1 MSDPA
6 ISTLVSLPSLQPFV
20 TRLSSLLCS
29 AAPPPCLHIHAPT
42 NSHLVLP
49 IIHHILDE
57 QRLVIKHAPA
67 QPSVQELLPR
77 YASVELN
84 KLHSTRQLFDRVLN
98 KLSGFAGDGD
108 EDVWDERAKA
118 VACWD
123 GRNQGCEV
131 VKVDVAA
138 SKKRSSEDR
147 ASAWR
152 DNKRRRVSRLQ
163 TQQQQ
168 QEAEDESSQDE
179 EEAVD
184 EEANE
189 EWVIRWNRSKAP
201 PKSAIAPIHDTLEHF
216 FVSLSTICSLGKA
229 QDYHPA
235 SKKRSPP
242 NADRDDDDSD
252 AEEFAAL
259 NAKRTI
265 ATPYRFI
272 ILDKAEK
279 LSELP
284 SAGTVGGAPKETGLG
299 MTFSNAMRRVGS
311 LVRDF
316 LTLVA
321 LRSQVTE
328 HGIDDASQSRLPIS
342 TIFISSLAPTKLRD
356 SMVGNVEP
364 QLLVFPDLGRGNLDA
379 SNKNAPGEGIVAL
392 LTARFAATQP
402 AFSPMTT
409 DETVSLFRSLV
420 QVLWSIFSNTY
431 TEVNDFAH
439 LAAKFWPSWLDCL
452 DQGSLPV
459 NPNRISALTSL
470 MKAEFAREHER
481 HGAPRQSSYV
491 AEGLGSPKKNAS
503 TPTKTT
509 MRGFVGSIPDLPAR
523 PNYLPSPSSSV
534 ASPIRPAAST
544 STSILNDSIPS
555 HSLFSAAAATTPL
568 AKRAKA
574 MNLAASRPLTSVEVE
589 TKADQTLASSLPF
602 VARML
607 ILASFYAAFNP
618 PKSDVRVFVKVDEG
632 IARKGKKG
640 RQIKKFRVG
649 NSPTKVKKPR
659 WSSTKIETSR
669 LMHPPPPSFPI
680 QAHITSLESGGKAF
694 PLERL
699 LAIFEALVD
708 DPSISS
714 TIDVQMQ
721 VATLINLRLLQRV
734 SAQDKVLDGI
744 KLRCRVGFETVDMLA
759 RSCGMKDWKT
769 RLHQTEF

>member
-6 ISTLVSLPSLQPFV
+6 IATLVTLPSLQSFV

-29 AAPPPCLHIHAPT
+29 PAPPPCLHIHAPT

-57 QRLVIKHAPA
+57 HRLAIKHAQT
-67 QPSVQELLPR
+67 QPSVQDLLPR

-84 KLHSTRQLFDRVLN
+84 QVHSTRQLFDRILN
-98 KLSGFAGDGD
+98 ELSGFVDEQD
-108 EDVWDERAKA
+108 EDVWDERARA

-123 GRNQGCEV
+123 GRDQGCEV
-131 VKVDVAA
+131 VRVQVPNERSRKERE
-138 SKKRSSEDR
+138 SGRRGGGGNKHKRARRDPTSDQDEGMISE
-147 ASAWR
+147 SQEE
-152 DNKRRRVSRLQ
+152 S
-163 TQQQQ
+163 TQH
-168 QEAEDESSQDE
+168 EDEGE
-179 EEAVD
+179 EEAI
-184 EEANE
+184 E
-189 EWVIRWNRSKAP
+189 EWAIRWNRSKAP
-201 PKSAIAPIHDTLEHF
+201 PKSTIAPIHDTLDHF
-216 FVSLSTICSLGKA
+216 FVSLSTICSLGKDPES
-229 QDYHPA
+229 QYPA
-235 SKKRSPP
+235 KKRSRP
-242 NADRDDDDSD
+242 NASADEDDSD

-259 NAKRTI
+259 AAKSGQRGTT
-265 ATPYRFI
+265 ATPHRFI

-299 MTFSNAMRRVGS
+299 MTFSNAMRRAGS
-311 LVRDF
+311 L
-316 LTLVA
+316 
-321 LRSQVTE
+321 
-328 HGIDDASQSRLPIS
+328 SRLPIS
-342 TIFISSLAPTKLRD
+342 TIMISSLAPTKLRE

-364 QLLVFPDLGRGNLDA
+364 QLLVFPDLGRGDPDTSTKTA
-379 SNKNAPGEGIVAL
+379 SGEGIVTL

-402 AFSPMTT
+402 AFSTMTT

-452 DQGSLPV
+452 DQGSVTV
-459 NPNRISALTSL
+459 NPNQVSALTSL
-470 MKAEFAREHER
+470 MKVEFAREHDR

-491 AEGLGSPKKNAS
+491 TEGLGSPTKKNAP
-503 TPTKTT
+503 TPTTT
-509 MRGFVGSIPDLPAR
+509 MRGFVGSIPDLPAG
-523 PNYLPSPSSSV
+523 PTYLPSPSSSV
-534 ASPIRPAAST
+534 ASPVRPST
-544 STSILNDSIPS
+544 STSATTLNDTIPS
-555 HSLFSAAAATTPL
+555 HNLFSSAATTPL

-574 MNLAASRPLTSVEVE
+574 MNLAASKQLTSAEVK
-589 TKADQTLASSLPF
+589 TKADQTLANSLPF

-632 IARKGKKG
+632 IAQKGKKS

-649 NSPTKVKKPR
+649 NSPTKA
-659 WSSTKIETSR
+659 
-669 LMHPPPPSFPI
+669 
-680 QAHITSLESGGKAF
+680 QITSLESGGKAF

-708 DPSISS
+708 DPSVSS

-734 SAQDKVLDGI
+734 SAQDKLLDGV
-744 KLRCRVGFETVDMLA
+744 KLRCRVGIETVDMLA
-759 RSCGMKDWKT
+759 RSCGIKDWKT

>member
-152 DNKRRRVSRLQ
+152 DNKRRRVNRLQ

-235 SKKRSPP
+235 SKKRSRP

-265 ATPYRFI
+265 ATPHRFI

-311 LVRDF
+311 L
-316 LTLVA
+316 
-321 LRSQVTE
+321 
-328 HGIDDASQSRLPIS
+328 SRLPIS
-342 TIFISSLAPTKLRD
+342 TIFISSLAPTKLRG

-459 NPNRISALTSL
+459 NPNRISALTFL

-649 NSPTKVKKPR
+649 NSPTK
-659 WSSTKIETSR
+659 
-669 LMHPPPPSFPI
+669 
-680 QAHITSLESGGKAF
+680 AHITSLESGGKAF